1 MRNKSLFSALIWL
14 TATLL
19 LILGFTYI
27 GPAEKILGSNVRIV
41 YLHGAWVWTS
51 LAAFVAAGAC
61 GLFGVISQTPTL
73 QHWSRSL
80 GRTGLLFW
88 ITYLP
93 ISIWAMQ
100 TSWNGLYLAEPRF
113 RLAIIFAVVGL
124 LVQSGVTLLEN
135 PAWASIGNL
144 VYVIWLILALVN
156 TQSLAYPGLFHRS
169 LRINLPGSLANRPPG
184 YAARK
189 PTNSCSKRSVK
200 QIETHPSQRRHL
212 HTDPYSIEHHAPH
225 GLPVPGNVPGRIGG
239 KSTGIIPGSDR
250 KIVSWCV
257 KPIPGNHR
265 R

>member
-14 TATLL
+14 MATIL

-156 TQSLAYPGLFHRS
+156 TQNVMHPASPILRSNVWRIQVYFTALCVLTFLAAWQIARLGMQLES
-169 LRINLPGSLANRPPG
+169 RPIP
-184 YAARK
+184 ARK
-189 PTNSCSKRSVK
+189 
-200 QIETHPSQRRHL
+200 
-212 HTDPYSIEHHAPH
+212 DP
-225 GLPVPGNVPGRIGG
+225 
-239 KSTGIIPGSDR
+239 
-250 KIVSWCV
+250 
-257 KPIPGNHR
+257 
-265 R
+265 

>member
-14 TATLL
+14 MATIL

-27 GPAEKILGSNVRIV
+27 GPAEKILGSNIRIV

-61 GLFGVISQTPTL
+61 GLFGVISQTPSL

-156 TQSLAYPGLFHRS
+156 TQNVMHPASPILRSNVWRIQVYFTALCVLTFLAAWQITRLGMQLES
-169 LRINLPGSLANRPPG
+169 RPIP
-184 YAARK
+184 ARK
-189 PTNSCSKRSVK
+189 
-200 QIETHPSQRRHL
+200 
-212 HTDPYSIEHHAPH
+212 DP
-225 GLPVPGNVPGRIGG
+225 
-239 KSTGIIPGSDR
+239 
-250 KIVSWCV
+250 
-257 KPIPGNHR
+257 
-265 R
+265 

>member
-14 TATLL
+14 MATIL

-27 GPAEKILGSNVRIV
+27 GPAEKILGSNIRIV

-61 GLFGVISQTPTL
+61 GLFGVISQTPSL

-80 GRTGLLFW
+80 GRTGILFW

-124 LVQSGVTLLEN
+124 LVQSGVTLLGN
-135 PAWASIGNL
+135 PAWASIANL

-156 TQSLAYPGLFHRS
+156 TQNVMHPASPILRSNVWRIQVYFTALCVLTFLAAWQITRLGMQLES
-169 LRINLPGSLANRPPG
+169 RPIP
-184 YAARK
+184 ARK
-189 PTNSCSKRSVK
+189 
-200 QIETHPSQRRHL
+200 
-212 HTDPYSIEHHAPH
+212 DP
-225 GLPVPGNVPGRIGG
+225 
-239 KSTGIIPGSDR
+239 
-250 KIVSWCV
+250 
-257 KPIPGNHR
+257 
-265 R
+265 

>member
-156 TQSLAYPGLFHRS
+156 TQNVMHPASPILRSNVWRIQVYFTALCVLTFLAAWQIARLGMQLES
-169 LRINLPGSLANRPPG
+169 RPIP
-184 YAARK
+184 ARK
-189 PTNSCSKRSVK
+189 
-200 QIETHPSQRRHL
+200 
-212 HTDPYSIEHHAPH
+212 DP
-225 GLPVPGNVPGRIGG
+225 
-239 KSTGIIPGSDR
+239 
-250 KIVSWCV
+250 
-257 KPIPGNHR
+257 
-265 R
+265 